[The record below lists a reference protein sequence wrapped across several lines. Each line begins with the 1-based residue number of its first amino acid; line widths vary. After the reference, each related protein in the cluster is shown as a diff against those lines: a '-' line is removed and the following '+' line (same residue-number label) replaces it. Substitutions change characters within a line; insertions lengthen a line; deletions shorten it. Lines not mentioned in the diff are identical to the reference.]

1 MKLSVLFRNHLVVK
15 FVLVLSKLEE
25 RDEIIKSLLET
36 DFCLWKY
43 FEICNTPLTSMH
55 HTKSRGS
62 SICLEFLLSC
72 GCPHKT
78 VYVLHTTTTLV
89 HSHTY
94 LLHKINE
101 AALKVTLTRPSFKPV
116 CTVHVKVYQFW
127 LGPRD
132 VQTDDMGWEQLLL
145 PWWSFFLPLCSTV
158 DSLQHEQIEFRT
170 CTK

>member
-1 MKLSVLFRNHLVVK
+1 MILPKNFFINIWIWYLYALEAVEASQCYFFENRFIKLK
-15 FVLVLSKLEE
+15 CPT
-25 RDEIIKSLLET
+25 LL
-36 DFCLWKY
+36 K
-43 FEICNTPLTSMH
+43 PLATVIQQNYWSFYPSEPFTFTRYTMRH
-55 HTKSRGS
+55 PVCS
-62 SICLEFLLSC
+62 STYIE
-72 GCPHKT
+72 
-78 VYVLHTTTTLV
+78 V

-158 DSLQHEQIEFRT
+158 DSFQQEQIKFRII
-170 CTK
+170 TK